1 MWTLSRIRERSRQEE
16 GCAVWGTRIDVI
28 DPQEK
33 KKLAENMVTSG
44 GAIVSEFPLDV
55 SCTAEL
61 SDSQPRLKGDERGSV
76 GD

>member
-1 MWTLSRIRERSRQEE
+1 
-16 GCAVWGTRIDVI
+16 VI

-61 SDSQPRLKGDERGSV
+61 SDSQPRLRGMSV
-76 GD
+76 GVLVIEAAE